1 MWSGCAA
8 EPAGSAELG
17 LAPPGGRKAGFSRQG
32 EDRGVVGVL
41 SLDGGGE
48 DSPARLMGG
57 TAAVGRMHDDGLV
70 RPM

>member
-1 MWSGCAA
+1 MAGCAEA
-8 EPAGSAELG
+8 AGSAELG

-32 EDRGVVGVL
+32 EDRGVVGGS

-57 TAAVGRMHDDGLV
+57 TVAVGRMPDEALV